1 MMISRVKKQMSGR
14 GGGNVLYSGQDEE
27 CLIPPQ
33 RVPWSA
39 DCGICDC
46 CTSIST
52 HLLRSFVIRSQSGS
66 TDCRCAAHAQFTHTH
81 THTHTQSLYLFIICI
96 VLARGVRSQKTFWT
110 LNLTSPPLDV
120 VRLLRRTI
128 YLASSPHCRSH
139 LSLPDEFRHGV
150 RTYTYIYVL

>member
-1 MMISRVKKQMSGR
+1 MFYIQAKTRNVSFHLNAYRGRLIVESAIVVRRSRRICCGR
-14 GGGNVLYSGQDEE
+14 S
-27 CLIPPQ
+27 
-33 RVPWSA
+33 
-39 DCGICDC
+39 
-46 CTSIST
+46 
-52 HLLRSFVIRSQSGS
+52 SFVHSR
-66 TDCRCAAHAQFTHTH
+66 AAQTAGALRTRNS
-81 THTHTQSLYLFIICI
+81 HTQSLYLFIICI

-139 LSLPDEFRHGV
+139 LLLPDEFRHGV